1 MPGFFYPPPPA
12 YVGGRQPHAPRL
24 GLVQSGPTPD
34 APPVRTF
41 VTLGIILAACA
52 PAAYALPAS
61 ARIAPFVPAPAAS
74 APLPVSQVNF
84 RIIEGLLR
92 ADAWTSIQ
100 LCSIAPTLQTPATPA
115 TPDNPPVR
123 TATNFNTIL
132 RQWDRPHAQLP
143 QAGRLAA
150 LIPASATPDAPPIT
164 NYALRSLVIAQW
176 IPPQWRPLP
185 ALAMLPQGTAPDT
198 TPDQFTFTDQ
208 SGVATS
214 STITSASVT
223 ITGITAAAAISVT
236 SGTYDINASGSFTS
250 SPGTVNSG
258 DTVRA
263 RHTSS
268 ASYLTAINTVVTI
281 GGVVDTFTSIT
292 QGDPALAAYLRRPFS
307 FNWWRT

>member
-100 LCSIAPTLQTPATPA
+100 LCSIA
-115 TPDNPPVR
+115 
-123 TATNFNTIL
+123 
-132 RQWDRPHAQLP
+132 
-143 QAGRLAA
+143 
-150 LIPASATPDAPPIT
+150 
-164 NYALRSLVIAQW
+164 
-176 IPPQWRPLP
+176 
-185 ALAMLPQGTAPDT
+185 
-198 TPDQFTFTDQ
+198 
-208 SGVATS
+208 
-214 STITSASVT
+214 
-223 ITGITAAAAISVT
+223 
-236 SGTYDINASGSFTS
+236 
-250 SPGTVNSG
+250 
-258 DTVRA
+258 
-263 RHTSS
+263 
-268 ASYLTAINTVVTI
+268 
-281 GGVVDTFTSIT
+281 
-292 QGDPALAAYLRRPFS
+292 
-307 FNWWRT
+307 